1 MESEGEGFYLTRST
15 KDKGLPGLPFHVA
28 RSPHPPLPG
37 HFHTDP
43 PLPPPEPAD
52 PVLDE
57 LKTQLDELRTS
68 TDEGEKRLQ
77 VELEGLR
84 DRKKE
89 EDAFRAELKSK
100 TKGLEET
107 KRVAELNRVEAER
120 ELGERKAV
128 IKRTGERVDKL
139 RDEIGAFERRE
150 MEVVER
156 KEKKKKERKEREKKL
171 KEDVGKK
178 REELKVAEA
187 GIDKLLAKVAGLEK
201 TIDARRDMLV
211 NRRNDSAARSM
222 GFGPGAMMGGGM
234 GVGMGMPPGIN
245 MFRRAPGPVG
255 YNQSM
260 PNSRPGSV
268 RSGHF
273 DHHAA
278 QYDHS
283 AFDPTP
289 SALSSPTH
297 SPSYPISAED
307 ESPYAEAAFYS
318 GGFAPDGYRPAP
330 LVQQGFLEHRIQ
342 HRRTELTTRHSG
354 DSATF
359 APLANALPSVDDI
372 PASFLPFDFD
382 SHDRQHE
389 DAHTTTK
396 PNRPQLSLPLQYLD
410 SGLLEASTSPGLEG
424 PLSPVT
430 PHQASLIPRQLFQ
443 MLDEDDFVLAHQHS
457 PTLGRGSAPWNGL
470 GLELDGEDH
479 EDGQR
484 REQLMSPGPPD
495 SLASPRF
502 DLSPHAL
509 GSGPWDAS
517 DEQLLLANRMSPHDP
532 DDLPRHGLSL
542 NPDAKAFAFQPRS
555 TSSPSTTPRTIN
567 SPSIASMPTHGVIS
581 PPAKSRMDF
590 ANSVHSSGVTGA
602 VAPASRFSYDWQRTS
617 PRNPA
622 TMVSAFN
629 PFDDDDELLGPLKK

>member
-1 MESEGEGFYLTRST
+1 MTRST

-28 RSPHPPLPG
+28 RSSHPPLPG

-57 LKTQLDELRTS
+57 LKTQLDELKTS
-68 TDEGEKRLQ
+68 TDEGEKRLH

-84 DRKKE
+84 ERKKE

-128 IKRTGERVDKL
+128 MKRAGERVEKL
-139 RDEIGAFERRE
+139 RDEIGAIERRE

-178 REELKVAEA
+178 REELKVAEV

-201 TIDARRDMLV
+201 TIDARRDMLL
-211 NRRNDSAARSM
+211 NRRNDFAARSM
-222 GFGPGAMMGGGM
+222 GFGPGSMMMGGGI
-234 GVGMGMPPGIN
+234 GMGMPGGVN
-245 MFRRAPGPVG
+245 MFRRAPGPGG

-283 AFDPTP
+283 AFDPTQSTP
-289 SALSSPTH
+289 SSPTH
-297 SPSYPISAED
+297 SPSYPISADD

-342 HRRTELTTRHSG
+342 HRRTELPTRHSD
-354 DSATF
+354 DSSTF
-359 APLANALPSVDDI
+359 APLVSTLPSVDDI
-372 PASFLPFDFD
+372 PASFLPFDFE
-382 SHDRQHE
+382 SHDRPHE

-410 SGLLEASTSPGLEG
+410 SGLLENSTSPGLEG

-430 PHQASLIPRQLFQ
+430 PHQTSLIPRQLFQ
-443 MLDEDDFVLAHQHS
+443 MLDEDDEDDFVLAHQHS
-457 PTLGRGSAPWNGL
+457 PTRGRGSAPWNGL
-470 GLELDGEDH
+470 GLDLDDDDEV

-484 REQLMSPGPPD
+484 REQSMSPKSTD
-495 SLASPRF
+495 SLPSPRF
-502 DLSPHAL
+502 DLASHAL

-517 DEQLLLANRMSPHDP
+517 DEQLLFANRMSPLEP

-555 TSSPSTTPRTIN
+555 TSSPSPTPRTIN
-567 SPSIASMPTHGVIS
+567 SPSITSHGVIS
-581 PPAKSRMDF
+581 PPAKSRMEF
-590 ANSVHSSGVTGA
+590 ANSANSSSGTGS